1 MFIGF
6 ILAIYFLAGKQRLK
20 GWIKQSL
27 WLVSKEK
34 HYENVLNVGRHFNSI
49 FAKYITCELID
60 AIIVGVINYIFMLIL
75 NMPYS
80 IMISVVVGVANLVP
94 TFGPIVGALIGALV
108 LLLANPINAL
118 WFIIFTIVLQIVDGY
133 WIKPRLFGDALN
145 VSGVLI
151 LISIIVFGRIFGII
165 GIFLSIPL
173 AAIIVYIIQEF
184 VVPKIEKK
192 KGLRGPSAEKPEG
205 SA

>member
-1 MFIGF
+1 
-6 ILAIYFLAGKQRLK
+6 
-20 GWIKQSL
+20 
-27 WLVSKEK
+27 
-34 HYENVLNVGRHFNSI
+34 
-49 FAKYITCELID
+49 
-60 AIIVGVINYIFMLIL
+60 
-75 NMPYS
+75 
-80 IMISVVVGVANLVP
+80 VVVGVANLVP

-108 LLLANPINAL
+108 LLLANPVNAL
-118 WFIIFTIVLQIVDGY
+118 WFVIFTIVLQIVDGY

-192 KGLRGPSAEKPEG
+192 KGLRDASAEKPEG